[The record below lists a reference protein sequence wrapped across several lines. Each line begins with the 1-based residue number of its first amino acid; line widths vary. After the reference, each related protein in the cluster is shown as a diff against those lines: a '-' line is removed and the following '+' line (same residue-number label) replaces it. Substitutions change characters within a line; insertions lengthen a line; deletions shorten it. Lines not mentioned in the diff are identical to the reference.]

1 MVLGLDRQDPQG
13 VSQPRIVVLL
23 VDDQAMVGEAV
34 RRALATEPDVD
45 FHYCSRGEEALER
58 ALALAP
64 TVILQDLVLP
74 NIDGLALLRTYRAEP
89 RLADTPVIVLSTREE
104 PATKSAAF
112 STGAN
117 DYLVKLPDSIELVA
131 RIRYHARLFEVM
143 RQRDAAFQALR
154 DSEQQLMASNAALR
168 RLTQSDGLTGLAN
181 RRYFD
186 EYLDTEWRRA
196 ARERREL
203 ALLMIDVDHFKSY
216 NDTYGHLAG
225 DEVLKRV
232 GHALRESCN
241 RPADLAA
248 RYGGEEFAA
257 ILPGTSPGGARLI
270 AERIRAAVSGLNIP
284 HTGSTTSPCLSISV
298 GGASWLVADG
308 RPIAALIDEADK
320 RLYEAKRG
328 GRNRVSL

>member
-1 MVLGLDRQDPQG
+1 MVVGLDRNDPQT
-13 VSQPRIVVLL
+13 RIVVLL
-23 VDDQAMVGEAV
+23 VDDQPMVGEAV

-45 FHYCSRGEEALER
+45 FHYCPRGEDALDQ
-58 ALALAP
+58 ALKLTP

-74 NIDGLALLRTYRAEP
+74 NIDGLALLRHYRAEP
-89 RLADTPVIVLSTREE
+89 LLADTPVIVLSTREE

-154 DSEQQLMASNAALR
+154 DSEKQLMESNAALR

-196 ARERREL
+196 SRERREL
-203 ALLMIDVDHFKSY
+203 AVLMIDVDHFKSY

-232 GHALRESCN
+232 GQALHDACN
-241 RPADLAA
+241 RPADLVA

-257 ILPGTSPGGARLI
+257 ILPATSLGGTRLI
-270 AERIRAAVSGLNIP
+270 GEKIRAAVNGLNIS
-284 HTGSTTSPCLSISV
+284 HSGSTTAPNLSVSI
-298 GGASWLVADG
+298 GGASWLVTDDQSMLKLVEAADQ
-308 RPIAALIDEADK
+308 
-320 RLYEAKRG
+320 RLYDAKRS
-328 GRNRVSL
+328 GRNRVCA